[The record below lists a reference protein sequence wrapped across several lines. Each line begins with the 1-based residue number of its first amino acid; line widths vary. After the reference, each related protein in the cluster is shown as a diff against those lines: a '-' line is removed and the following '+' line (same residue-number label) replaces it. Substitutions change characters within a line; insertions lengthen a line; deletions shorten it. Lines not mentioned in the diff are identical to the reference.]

1 MIVIISDCEALWIG
15 YHQQERGLRMFFR
28 VLATTIATSAAA
40 LATPLAAQHAD
51 HSDHAGHVMAA
62 PGVSNVPSE
71 PGDGSF
77 AAIIE
82 IVAILSADPDTDWTR
97 VDIDGL
103 REHLVDMNQLV
114 VGASV
119 RSERLPDG
127 LRMLIDTSGRPGEA
141 ASRMVPA
148 HAPFL
153 AAETGWQSE
162 VARDGDEIVWTVT
175 AVDTGAVARIQA
187 LGFFGLM
194 ATGDHHRMHHMA
206 MARGEA
212 AH

>member
-1 MIVIISDCEALWIG
+1 
-15 YHQQERGLRMFFR
+15 MFFR
-28 VLATTIATSAAA
+28 VLATTIATFDAAV
-40 LATPLAAQHAD
+40 ATPLAAQHAD
-51 HSDHAGHVMAA
+51 HSGHAGHVMAV
-62 PGVSNVPSE
+62 PGASDVPSE

-82 IVAILSADPDTDWTR
+82 IVAMLSADPDTDWTR

-103 REHLVDMNQLV
+103 REHLVDMNQLI

-119 RSERLPDG
+119 RSEPLPDG
-127 LRMLIDTSGRPGEA
+127 LRMRIGTSGRPGVA

-153 AAETGWQSE
+153 SNETGWRSE
-162 VARDGDEIVWTVT
+162 VVSDGDEIVWTVT
-175 AVDTGAVARIQA
+175 AADTGAVARIQA
-187 LGFFGLM
+187 LGFFGLI

-206 MARGEA
+206 MASGEA

>member
-1 MIVIISDCEALWIG
+1 MF
-15 YHQQERGLRMFFR
+15 LRL
-28 VLATTIATSAAA
+28 LATTIATSAAA

-62 PGVSNVPSE
+62 PRASGVPSE

-82 IVAILSADPDTDWTR
+82 IVAMLSADPDTDWTR

-119 RSERLPDG
+119 RSERLPNG

-194 ATGDHHRMHHMA
+194 ATGDHHRMHHIA
-206 MARGEA
+206 IARGDGPR
-212 AH
+212 

>member
-1 MIVIISDCEALWIG
+1 
-15 YHQQERGLRMFFR
+15 MFSKF
-28 VLATTIATSAAA
+28 VVMAIATFVAGAT
-40 LATPLAAQHAD
+40 TPLAAQQAN
-51 HSDHAGHVMAA
+51 HSGHVDHVMAEPQA
-62 PGVSNVPSE
+62 SGLPAE

-82 IVAILSADPDTDWTR
+82 IVGMLSADPDTDWTR

-114 VGASV
+114 VGASI
-119 RSERLPDG
+119 RSEPLPNG
-127 LRMLIDTSGRPGEA
+127 LRMRIDTAGRAGEA

-162 VARDGDEIVWTVT
+162 VAREGDEIVWTVT
-175 AVDTGAVARIQA
+175 ATDAGAGARIQA

>member
-1 MIVIISDCEALWIG
+1 
-15 YHQQERGLRMFFR
+15 MFFR
-28 VLATTIATSAAA
+28 VLPMSLATSAAVA
-40 LATPLAAQHAD
+40 ATPSAAQHAD
-51 HSDHAGHVMAA
+51 HSGHAGHVMAA
-62 PGVSNVPSE
+62 PGTSGIPSE

-82 IVAILSADPDTDWTR
+82 IVAMLSADPDTDWTR
-97 VDIDGL
+97 VDIAGL

-114 VGASV
+114 TGASV
-119 RSERLPDG
+119 RSEPLANG
-127 LRMLIDTSGRPGEA
+127 LRMRIDTSGRAGEA

-153 AAETGWQSE
+153 LAETGWHSE
-162 VARDGDEIVWTVT
+162 VVAEEDTIVWTVT
-175 AVDTGAVARIQA
+175 TTDAGAVARIRA

-194 ATGDHHRMHHMA
+194 AIGNHHRMHHMA

>member
-1 MIVIISDCEALWIG
+1 
-15 YHQQERGLRMFFR
+15 MFFR
-28 VLATTIATSAAA
+28 VPATTIATFAAA
-40 LATPLAAQHAD
+40 MATPLAAQHAD
-51 HSDHAGHVMAA
+51 HSGHAAHVMAA
-62 PGVSNVPSE
+62 PGVSGVPSE

-119 RSERLPDG
+119 RTEPLPDG
-127 LRMLIDTSGRPGEA
+127 LRMQIGTSGRPGKA

-153 AAETGWQSE
+153 AAGTGWKSE
-162 VARDGDEIVWTVT
+162 VASDGDEIVCTVT
-175 AVDTGAVARIQA
+175 AADAGAVARIQA

-194 ATGDHHRMHHMA
+194 APGDYHRPHYMA

-212 AH
+212 AN

>member
-1 MIVIISDCEALWIG
+1 MLPK
-15 YHQQERGLRMFFR
+15 
-28 VLATTIATSAAA
+28 VLAMTIATFATAAA
-40 LATPLAAQHAD
+40 APLAAQHAD
-51 HSDHAGHVMAA
+51 NSGHAGHVIAEPAA
-62 PGVSNVPSE
+62 SSVPSE

-82 IVAILSADPDTDWTR
+82 IVAMLSADPDTDWSR
-97 VDIDGL
+97 VDIDAI

-114 VGASV
+114 IGANV
-119 RSERLPDG
+119 RSEPLPNG
-127 LRMLIDTSGRPGEA
+127 LRMLIGTSGRAGEA

-162 VARDGDEIVWTVT
+162 VASEGDEIVWTVT
-175 AVDTGAVARIQA
+175 AADAGGVARIQA

-194 ATGDHHRMHHMA
+194 ATGDHHRMHHLA
-206 MARGEA
+206 MARGGGR
-212 AH
+212 H

>member
-1 MIVIISDCEALWIG
+1 
-15 YHQQERGLRMFFR
+15 MFFR
-28 VLATTIATSAAA
+28 VLAMIIATFAAGA
-40 LATPLAAQHAD
+40 ATPLAAQHTD
-51 HSDHAGHVMAA
+51 HSGHAGHVMADTVA
-62 PGVSNVPSE
+62 SSVPAE

-82 IVAILSADPDTDWTR
+82 IVAMLSADPNTDWTR

-114 VGASV
+114 IGASV
-119 RSERLPDG
+119 RSEPLPDG
-127 LRMLIDTSGRPGEA
+127 LRMRIGTSGRPGEA

-153 AAETGWQSE
+153 AAETGWETE
-162 VARDGDEIVWTVT
+162 VTIDEDEIVWTVT
-175 AVDTGAVARIQA
+175 TADDGGVARILA

-194 ATGDHHRMHHMA
+194 ATGDHHRAHHIST
-206 MARGEA
+206 ARGLSV
-212 AH
+212 H

>member
-1 MIVIISDCEALWIG
+1 MIAIISERGVLWIG
-15 YHQQERGLRMFFR
+15 CRQQAKDLRMFFR
-28 VLATTIATSAAA
+28 VFATTIATFAAA
-40 LATPLAAQHAD
+40 VATPLAAQHAD
-51 HSDHAGHVMAA
+51 HSGHAGHDMAA
-62 PGVSNVPSE
+62 PGASGVPFE

-82 IVAILSADPDTDWTR
+82 IVAMLSADPDTDWTR

-119 RSERLPDG
+119 RSEPLPDG
-127 LRMLIDTSGRPGEA
+127 LRMRIGTSGRPGEA

-148 HAPFL
+148 HSPFL
-153 AAETGWQSE
+153 ETETAWQSDVTRE
-162 VARDGDEIVWTVT
+162 GDEIVWTVT
-175 AVDTGAVARIQA
+175 AVDAGAVARIQA

-206 MARGEA
+206 MARGQA

>member
-1 MIVIISDCEALWIG
+1 
-15 YHQQERGLRMFFR
+15 MFSTDF
-28 VLATTIATSAAA
+28 VMTIATFGAAA
-40 LATPLAAQHAD
+40 APLAAQHAEHSGHAD
-51 HSDHAGHVMAA
+51 HIMAEPAASDL
-62 PGVSNVPSE
+62 PSE

-82 IVAILSADPDTDWTR
+82 IVAMLSADPETEWTR

-103 REHLVDMNQLV
+103 REHLVDMNQLI

-119 RSERLPDG
+119 RSEPLPDG
-127 LRMLIDTSGRPGEA
+127 LRMRIATSGRAGEA

-148 HAPFL
+148 HTPFL
-153 AAETGWQSE
+153 ETETGWQSE
-162 VARDGDEIVWTVT
+162 VARDEDDILWIVT
-175 AVDTGAVARIQA
+175 AEKAGDVAQIQA

-206 MARGEA
+206 MARGDG

>member
-1 MIVIISDCEALWIG
+1 M
-15 YHQQERGLRMFFR
+15 

-40 LATPLAAQHAD
+40 VATPLAAQHAD
-51 HSDHAGHVMAA
+51 HSGHAGHVIAA
-62 PGVSNVPSE
+62 PGASGVPSE

-82 IVAILSADPDTDWTR
+82 IVGMLSADPDTIWTR

-127 LRMLIDTSGRPGEA
+127 LRMRIDTSGRPGEA

-153 AAETGWQSE
+153 AAETGWQSK
-162 VARDGDEIVWTVT
+162 VARDGDEVVWTVT

-194 ATGDHHRMHHMA
+194 ATGDHHRAHHLA
-206 MARGEA
+206 LARGQS

>member
-1 MIVIISDCEALWIG
+1 MT
-15 YHQQERGLRMFFR
+15 
-28 VLATTIATSAAA
+28 LATFVAVVT
-40 LATPLAAQHAD
+40 TPLMAQHAD
-51 HSDHAGHVMAA
+51 HSGHAGHVMVE
-62 PGVSNVPSE
+62 PGASGVPFE

-82 IVAILSADPDTDWTR
+82 IVAMLSADPDTDWTR

-119 RSERLPDG
+119 RSEPLPNG
-127 LRMLIDTSGRPGEA
+127 VEMRISKSGRAGEA

-148 HAPFL
+148 HGPFL
-153 AAETGWQSE
+153 AVETGWESE
-162 VARDGDEIVWTVT
+162 VASEGDEIVWTVT
-175 AVDTGAVARIQA
+175 TADAGAVARIQA

-194 ATGDHHRMHHMA
+194 ATGDHHRMHHIA
-206 MARGEA
+206 MAKGEA

>member
-1 MIVIISDCEALWIG
+1 
-15 YHQQERGLRMFFR
+15 MFFR
-28 VLATTIATSAAA
+28 VLGMT
-40 LATPLAAQHAD
+40 LATFGAVAASSLMAQHAE
-51 HSDHAGHVMAA
+51 HSGHAAHVMADTGASGA
-62 PGVSNVPSE
+62 PTE

-82 IVAILSADPDTDWTR
+82 IVAMLSADSDTDWTR

-114 VGASV
+114 IGASV
-119 RSERLPDG
+119 HSEPLPNG
-127 LRMLIDTSGRPGEA
+127 LEMRIDTSGRAGEA

-153 AAETGWQSE
+153 AAETGWESE
-162 VARDGDEIVWTVT
+162 VASEGDEIVWTVT
-175 AVDTGAVARIQA
+175 TADAGAVARIQA